1 MTLVLDDWL
10 GVIGR
15 EYVESFIPAGGG
27 GVRFAVADGAV
38 LERVGT
44 QLRQMAAQAGLHV
57 VAVDLAATK
66 LHMLQNLFFTVATAL
81 PWEAMLRTRL
91 ASFLEEA
98 GYRAPDRATDLEA
111 LAASISVAPHLL
123 RRQFNQWLTRNVWRD
138 RGLAQDFRH
147 AMIALLTAQLTGED
161 EPLAAAVMEWLQ
173 GTLRSVA
180 PLRHA
185 HIGARI
191 GRQNARAMLMS
202 VCHWVRACGGKGILL
217 LLDIRRLNREPRE
230 VADGLRYSPAAV
242 MDCYEVLRQVID
254 DAEHFSGLFLVA
266 LADEQLL
273 NDNPRRSLMQYTALQ
288 MRVADDVHPHE
299 RDNPLAPLV
308 RLAA

>member
-1 MTLVLDDWL
+1 MTIVLDEWL

-27 GVRFAVADGAV
+27 AVRFAVGDAGV
-38 LERVGT
+38 LERAGT
-44 QLRQMAAQAGLHV
+44 RLRRMGNEAGLHV

-66 LHMLQNLFFTVATAL
+66 LHMLQNLFFAVSTAL
-81 PWEAMLRTRL
+81 PWEAMLRARL
-91 ASFLEEA
+91 AGFFEEA
-98 GYRAPDRATDLEA
+98 GYRLEQAAGIEA
-111 LAASISVAPHLL
+111 LAAANGVVPHLL
-123 RRQFNQWLTRNVWRD
+123 RRQFNQWLTRTIWRD
-138 RGLAQDFRH
+138 AALAQDYRNG
-147 AMIALLTAQLTGED
+147 MIALLTAQLTSED
-161 EPLAAAVMEWLQ
+161 EALGEAVMEWLQ
-173 GTLRSVA
+173 GSLRAVGQV
-180 PLRHA
+180 RRA

-191 GRQNARAMLMS
+191 GRHNARAMLMS
-202 VCHWVRACGGKGILL
+202 LCHWTRACGGKGILL
-217 LLDIRRLNREPRE
+217 LLDIRRLHREPRE
-230 VADGLRYSPAAV
+230 IADGLRYSPGAV

-266 LADEQLL
+266 LADDALL

-288 MRVADDVHPHE
+288 MRLSDDVHPHE

>member
-1 MTLVLDDWL
+1 VTLARDEWL
-10 GVIGR
+10 GVMGR
-15 EYVESFIPAGGG
+15 EYLESFIPAGGG
-27 GVRFAVADGAV
+27 AVRFAVADAPV
-38 LERVGT
+38 LDETAGR
-44 QLRQMAAQAGLHV
+44 LRRMASDAGLHV
-57 VAVDLAATK
+57 VAVDLSVTK
-66 LHMLQNLFFTVATAL
+66 LHMLQNLFFAVSTAL
-81 PWEAMLRTRL
+81 PWEAMLRAKL
-91 ASFLEEA
+91 AGFLEEA
-98 GYRAPDRATDLEA
+98 GYRAHAETTGIEA
-111 LAASISVAPHLL
+111 MAAAISVAPHLL
-123 RRQFNQWLTRNVWRD
+123 RRQFNQWLTRTVWRD
-138 RGLAQDFRH
+138 RSLAQDFRN
-147 AMIALLTAQLTGED
+147 AMMAMLTAELSGED
-161 EPLAAAVMEWLQ
+161 RPLADAVLEWLQ

-180 PLRHA
+180 PLRRA

-202 VCHWVRACGGKGILL
+202 LCHWVRACGGKGIVL

-230 VADGLRYSPAAV
+230 VSDGLRYSPSAV

-254 DAEHFSGLFLVA
+254 DAEHFSGFFLVA
-266 LADEQLL
+266 LADDALL